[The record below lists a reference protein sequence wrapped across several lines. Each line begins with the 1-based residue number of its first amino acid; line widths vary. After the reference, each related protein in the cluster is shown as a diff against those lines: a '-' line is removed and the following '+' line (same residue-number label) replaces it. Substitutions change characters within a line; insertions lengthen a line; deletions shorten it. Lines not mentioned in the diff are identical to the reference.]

1 VKKAGILRINRM
13 STKPKVLAVI
23 GPTASGK
30 TALSLLLA
38 GKLKS
43 KFNKEV
49 EIISADSRQVYKH
62 IPITTAQPSAQEL
75 NLFKHHFINELELDE
90 EFNAGEFG
98 RKGRDLVRKIFAAGK
113 IPVIVG
119 GSGLYINSLIYGFF
133 ELDQGTAEQFI
144 LKQRNFRKEL
154 NERLEAEG
162 LDALVNELKK
172 VDPLTIS
179 NMKEISARRVI
190 RALEVYYSTGL
201 PISVQRKKKISI
213 DFDPVLIGIN
223 HNREELYSR
232 INDRTE
238 IMISSGLIDEIRLLN
253 EKELH
258 YRTVNSLNTVGAK
271 EVFDYLHGILTLDE
285 MKDLIK
291 QNTRRFA
298 KRQLTWFRKDKNIA
312 WLKPGVDDF
321 PELDELS
328 Y

>member
-75 NLFKHHFINELELDE
+75 KLFKHHFINELELDE